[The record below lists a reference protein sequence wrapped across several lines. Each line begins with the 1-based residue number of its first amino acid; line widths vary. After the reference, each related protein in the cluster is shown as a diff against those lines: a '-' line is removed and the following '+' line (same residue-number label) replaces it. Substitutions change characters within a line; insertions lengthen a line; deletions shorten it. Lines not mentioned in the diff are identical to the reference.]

1 VPAAIAVS
9 TGATSPSSTR
19 EPEGERKQLTVLFA
33 DVQGS
38 MELQEDLDVE
48 AWAKIVDRFVN
59 ILADGVRR
67 FGGTGTRCWC
77 PQCRSQISSPARAGS
92 SPDGSRRWSTL
103 TAAGPRRSLAGFAAF
118 SSRVS
123 LGLARPA

>member
-1 VPAAIAVS
+1 
-9 TGATSPSSTR
+9 
-19 EPEGERKQLTVLFA
+19 VLFA

-92 SPDGSRRWSTL
+92 SSDGTSTG
-103 TAAGPRRSLAGFAAF
+103 AGPRRSLAGFAAF